1 MNRAIVGVDIGNST
15 TEASLAI
22 IDADGSVDY
31 IGAALTR
38 TTGIKGTVKNVEGV
52 AKSVVRALEGAG
64 IPLADLD
71 LILLNE
77 ATPVISGL
85 AMETITETI
94 ITESTMIGHDPRTPG
109 GRGLGVGTIVGF
121 ESLADTAPGA
131 PVIVLVARGVD
142 FDVTAQAINAAVER
156 GVEVT
161 GAILCNDDA
170 VLVANRLNTKIPI
183 IDEVSRVD
191 LVPRGMV
198 AAVEVAGPGQS
209 IRTLS
214 NAYGLATIFGLD
226 SDQTKVVSP
235 VARALT
241 GNRSAVVVRTPSG
254 DVEDRTIPA
263 GALELI
269 GMRKNATV
277 DVSRGAADIMTE
289 VARVSPLVDV
299 VGEAGTNTGGMI
311 ANVRQSMAD
320 LSNHTLADV
329 HIQDLLA
336 IDTLVPQEVRGGV
349 AGEVALENAVA
360 LAAMVRTKESGMQAV
375 ADAVAAD
382 LRNAGADRVEVAVG
396 GVEAEMAVLGALTT
410 PGTDKPLVVLDLGGG
425 STDAAA
431 IETTGG
437 TDTTHLAGAGD
448 LVTKLIDSEL
458 GLGNLELAEEI
469 KRSPLG
475 KAESF
480 FHIRLENGTVQFF
493 ETPLPST
500 AFARVVAL
508 SESGMNPIP
517 TRHSLERIRLVRR
530 TAKERVFVVNALRA
544 LRTIAPSGDLR
555 QIGFVVLLG
564 GCALDFEIPE
574 LIADAVA
581 PFGIV
586 CGTGNVRGTEGP
598 RNAVASGLVAAYV
611 SSLNGGQS
619 VDGSRSDRVVAEAEA
634 GVHA

>member
-1 MNRAIVGVDIGNST
+1 MNRTIVGVDIGNST
-15 TEASLAI
+15 TEASLAR
-22 IDADGSVDY
+22 IDSGGSVEY

-38 TTGIKGTVKNVEGV
+38 TTGIKGTVKNVDGV
-52 AKSVVRALEGAG
+52 AKSVMWALEGAG
-64 IPLADLD
+64 VHLADLE

-109 GRGLGVGTIVGF
+109 GRGLGVGTIVDF
-121 ESLADTAPGA
+121 DALASAPAGE
-131 PVIVLVARGVD
+131 PVIVVVPKGVD
-142 FDVTAQAINAAVER
+142 FDVTAATINAACER
-156 GVEVT
+156 GAEVT

-170 VLVANRLNTKIPI
+170 VLVANRLKVKIPI
-183 IDEVSRVD
+183 IDEVSLID
-191 LVPRGMV
+191 AVPRGMV

-226 SDQTKVVSP
+226 PDQTKVVSP

-254 DVEDRTIPA
+254 DVADRTIPA
-263 GALELI
+263 GSLELI
-269 GMRKNATV
+269 GTRKNATV
-277 DVSRGAADIMTE
+277 DVSRGAADIMAE
-289 VARVSPLVDV
+289 VERVSPLVDV
-299 VGEAGTNTGGMI
+299 MGEAGTNTGGMI

-320 LSNHTLADV
+320 LSNHDLADV
-329 HIQDLLA
+329 RIQDLLA

-360 LAAMVRTKESGMQAV
+360 LAAMVRTKESGMKAV
-375 ADAVAAD
+375 ADAVAEH
-382 LRNAGADRVEVAVG
+382 LRNAGAHRVEVVVG

-425 STDAAA
+425 STDAAV
-431 IETTGG
+431 IERNGNTAA
-437 TDTTHLAGAGD
+437 THLAGAGD
-448 LVTKLIDSEL
+448 LVTKLIDAEL
-458 GLGNLELAEEI
+458 GLDNLELAEEI
-469 KRSPLG
+469 KRCPLG

-493 ETPLPST
+493 EKPLPAT
-500 AFARVVAL
+500 AFARVITL
-508 SESGMNPIP
+508 SEFEGGMNPIP
-517 TRHSLERIRLVRR
+517 TRHSLERIRNVRR
-530 TAKERVFVVNALRA
+530 TAKERVFVVNALRS
-544 LRTIAPSGDLR
+544 LRSIAPGGDLR

-598 RNAVASGLVAAYV
+598 RNAVASGLVASYV
-611 SSLNGGQS
+611 SALDESAP
-619 VDGSRSDRVVAEAEA
+619 SDSSEISATTA
-634 GVHA
+634 GVGAHA